1 MLDHRVG
8 LGVQVRLERVTKPI
22 LVKPANLLPLKKD
35 PYLLGPTITI
45 AKPSQPLPLF
55 CKGERVVYCPPES
68 AMGEDKLKLR
78 SSPPHDHRD
87 DWTGKKAVAAETT
100 PKGNSTVPIDDGSG
114 STITVPVIQPPPTHH
129 HIPPPPAPT
138 TFSPDAHCTNN
149 LISSKHRL

>member
-35 PYLLGPTITI
+35 PYLLGPAITI

-78 SSPPHDHRD
+78 SSPPRSPRRL
-87 DWTGKKAVAAETT
+87 DW
-100 PKGNSTVPIDDGSG
+100 
-114 STITVPVIQPPPTHH
+114 
-129 HIPPPPAPT
+129 
-138 TFSPDAHCTNN
+138 
-149 LISSKHRL
+149 